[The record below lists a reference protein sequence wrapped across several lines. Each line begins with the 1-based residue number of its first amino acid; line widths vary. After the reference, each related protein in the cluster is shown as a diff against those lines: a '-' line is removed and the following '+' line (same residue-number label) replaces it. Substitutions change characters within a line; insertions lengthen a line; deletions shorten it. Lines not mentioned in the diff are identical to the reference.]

1 MKQDEWTQR
10 LRDHLADFEAPVPD
24 DLWEKIEAHL
34 PNELVAEDTKSR
46 TIPLWVRWTA
56 AAAIVGVLIGTTALL
71 WPSHEETKTTPMA
84 STAKEMDKGAEETQV
99 KMVSPVLVEAVEVE
113 TAPQAL
119 NDTIPIYNNEV
130 EPEIAESQ
138 PQQLSAEPTPTEEQS
153 KIVFPQ
159 QTQIR
164 ELGQKIAKCKEHRG
178 RGTTFSLYASNGFGD
193 LSNRNGVLMSPQM
206 QANYDYDNRM
216 GVSSTRSGGPVYLAN
231 YEERQKYYQPVSF
244 GLTVNFPISSRVFL
258 SSGVVYTRLS
268 SDFTNRT
275 NNLEYQKHQTLHY
288 VGIPLN
294 VQYHVW
300 KWRSLNVYATA
311 GGQADM
317 NVKAHLESDGL
328 EKDMEKDRMQWSVN
342 GAMGVQYNLIPQL
355 GLYAEPGIKYYFDNG
370 SHVRNYF
377 KYRRTNFNLQIGL
390 RLNIE
395 KP

>member
-24 DLWEKIEAHL
+24 ELWEKIEAHL
-34 PNELVAEDTKSR
+34 PDEIVAEETKSR

-56 AAAIVGVLIGTTALL
+56 VAAFVGVLIGTTALL
-71 WPSHEETKTTPMA
+71 WSSHEESKTTPMA
-84 STAKEMDKGAEETQV
+84 SAVKEKDKDGKETQV
-99 KMVSPVLVEAVEVE
+99 KMGSPVLAEAVEAVA
-113 TAPQAL
+113 APQTL
-119 NDTIPIYNNEV
+119 RDTISIYNKEV

-138 PQQLSAEPTPTEEQS
+138 PQWLPVEPTPTEEHS
-153 KIVFPQ
+153 KIVPSQ

-164 ELGQKIAKCKEHRG
+164 ELDQKIAKCKEHRG

-231 YEERQKYYQPVSF
+231 YEERQKYYQPISF
-244 GLTVNFPISSRVFL
+244 GLTVNFPISSRFSL

-275 NNLEYQKHQTLHY
+275 NSLEYQKHQTLHY

-328 EKDMEKDRMQWSVN
+328 EQDVKKDRIQWSVN

-355 GLYAEPGIKYYFDNG
+355 GLYVEPGIRYYFDNG

-377 KYRRTNFNLQIGL
+377 KYRHTNFNLQIGL
-390 RLNIE
+390 RVNIE

>member
-1 MKQDEWTQR
+1 
-10 LRDHLADFEAPVPD
+10 
-24 DLWEKIEAHL
+24 
-34 PNELVAEDTKSR
+34 
-46 TIPLWVRWTA
+46 
-56 AAAIVGVLIGTTALL
+56 
-71 WPSHEETKTTPMA
+71 
-84 STAKEMDKGAEETQV
+84 
-99 KMVSPVLVEAVEVE
+99 
-113 TAPQAL
+113 
-119 NDTIPIYNNEV
+119 
-130 EPEIAESQ
+130 
-138 PQQLSAEPTPTEEQS
+138 
-153 KIVFPQ
+153 
-159 QTQIR
+159 
-164 ELGQKIAKCKEHRG
+164 
-178 RGTTFSLYASNGFGD
+178 
-193 LSNRNGVLMSPQM
+193 
-206 QANYDYDNRM
+206 
-216 GVSSTRSGGPVYLAN
+216 
-231 YEERQKYYQPVSF
+231 
-244 GLTVNFPISSRVFL
+244 
-258 SSGVVYTRLS
+258 VVYTRLS

-328 EKDMEKDRMQWSVN
+328 EQDMKKDRIQWSVN